1 MNEIKKEEIIDNILS
16 NIEKDLQKKESTEV
30 IKKDDKVDVEDPTS
44 IKNAIVKTIEEDRN
58 LADKIINTFMPE
70 IAKGTDRSEASKEA
84 LTKALELKITAA
96 DKLVRLAELDA
107 KAKEKSSGNVGIFIG
122 QTISPK
128 KANIDIQKIKD
139 EIDN

>member
-1 MNEIKKEEIIDNILS
+1 MEQKTKEETIDTLLS
-16 NIEKDLQKKESTEV
+16 NIEKDLKKEEKKEV
-30 IKKDDKVDVEDPTS
+30 AKIDDKVDVEDPVS

-58 LADKIINTFMPE
+58 LADKIVNTFLPD

-107 KAKEKSSGNVGIFIG
+107 KAKEKASGNVGIFIG
-122 QTISPK
+122 QTMGPK
-128 KANIDIQKIKD
+128 KANIDIQKIID
-139 EIDN
+139 EE